1 MVLTAKIHFFL
12 NPWTRS
18 SFHIECKTNSPKTL
32 LTLTKKSL
40 LRMIQ
45 LSVSSV
51 LVVFIAWAYGKNVIY
66 YIYRCKPEL
75 ENLRNRDIQDV

>member
-1 MVLTAKIHFFL
+1 
-12 NPWTRS
+12 
-18 SFHIECKTNSPKTL
+18 
-32 LTLTKKSL
+32 
-40 LRMIQ
+40 MIQ